1 MDKRKKSYSAAEKRA
16 YYIGYGM
23 AIGFMKH
30 GKKYKAMLN
39 PVEQKSYGNGFDDY
53 IFSMNKNK
61 KKGR

>member
-30 GKKYKAMLN
+30 GKKYKGMLTAQ
-39 PVEQKSYGNGFDDY
+39 EQESYGNGFDDY
-53 IFSMNKNK
+53 ISNMNKNK